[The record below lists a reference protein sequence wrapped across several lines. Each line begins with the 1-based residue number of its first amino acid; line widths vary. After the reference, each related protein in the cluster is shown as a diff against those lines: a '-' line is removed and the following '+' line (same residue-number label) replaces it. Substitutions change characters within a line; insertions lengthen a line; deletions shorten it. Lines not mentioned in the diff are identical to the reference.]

1 MVKQS
6 LYSDGGAR
14 GNPGPAASAFV
25 FFDDSK
31 VLIHRSSKFLGSQ
44 TNNYAEYQGV
54 ILALS
59 WLTKNQNLIKGDIN
73 FFMDS
78 ELVVKQ
84 INGIYKVKEPTLQKL
99 NQEVK
104 DMIKSFSVKFIFQNI
119 PRADNKLADQLVNEE
134 LDKTN
139 S

>member
-1 MVKQS
+1 MIKHS

-25 FFDDSK
+25 FFDESDN
-31 VLIHRSSKFLGSQ
+31 LIHKSSKFLGDQ

-54 ILALS
+54 VLALT
-59 WLTKNQNLIKGDIN
+59 WLTQNKDLIKGDIN

-99 NQEVK
+99 NKEVQ
-104 DMIKSFSVKFIFQNI
+104 DLIRTLSVKFIFKNV
-119 PRADNKLADQLVNEE
+119 PRIENKLADQLVNEE